1 MSEKEIV
8 SKIFKDYKS
17 KFNESTD
24 HLNFK
29 EKDISLHSWLFEVI
43 EKNSKEII
51 SDINSLKEKPNF
63 INAELSN
70 WIETLEIEINLKSAS
85 KDKIK
90 KQLVPYLIEFVQDLK
105 ECQLKIVDDAGL
117 FTINRR
123 LPKIDDNNK
132 SKLSRKETLLL
143 MIALRNDRIFNSN
156 ISNGLLSDCMGA
168 LVGFS
173 GKKLEDDIQELQNNR
188 ISISEEDLSKLK
200 QIILDVH
207 DNIEEHL
214 SKFK

>member
-43 EKNSKEII
+43 EKNSEEII

-70 WIETLEIEINLKSAS
+70 WIETLEIEINLKSVS

-132 SKLSRKETLLL
+132 SILSSKEALLL
-143 MIALRNDRIFNSN
+143 MIVLRDSKIFNSN
-156 ISNGLLSDCMGA
+156 VSDELLSDCMGA

-173 GKKLEDDIQELQNNR
+173 GKQLKNDYQELK
-188 ISISEEDLSKLK
+188 SHKVGISEDDLSKLK
-200 QIILDVH
+200 KTLLELH
-207 DNIEEHL
+207 DTIEVSLGE
-214 SKFK
+214 FK